1 MYLISWQIMC
11 FGQKTQQQQNR
22 KSNMKILAWTGNRIG
37 TPCTPVGCVTSGP
50 PSQLNVSIVFKQIN
64 CFNAMGRYCR
74 LINKAEFAGHTFS
87 TSSLLWRV
95 IKCYPCQSVRAPEIW
110 CPLNNFWKT
119 ASIQFKSGMLIYNIK
134 TQIKFNLGYN
144 PLIVDRVMGFFFF

>member
-1 MYLISWQIMC
+1 LDKKHNNN
-11 FGQKTQQQQNR
+11 KTENQTW
-22 KSNMKILAWTGNRIG
+22 KSLPEPGIEPG

-95 IKCYPCQSVRAPEIW
+95 IKCYPCPSVRAPEIW

-119 ASIQFKSGMLIYNIK
+119 ASIQFKFGMLIYNIK
-134 TQIKFNLGYN
+134 TQIKFDLGYN
-144 PLIVDRVMGFFFF
+144 PLIVDRVMGFFFKT

>member
-1 MYLISWQIMC
+1 MVYIIFMYLISWQIMC

-95 IKCYPCQSVRAPEIW
+95 IKCYPWQSPVCPSVRPKFGVRSIIFERLHRFNSNLVCWLIKSKHRSSSIW
-110 CPLNNFWKT
+110 VT
-119 ASIQFKSGMLIYNIK
+119 IH
-134 TQIKFNLGYN
+134 
-144 PLIVDRVMGFFFF
+144 